1 MKKFLW
7 LLLLIPLGSLFLMGF
22 VDADSYPVYSG
33 TLYINDSQ
41 YTPVT
46 SLSNKSC
53 QYWLN
58 DYDCAVDSLNC
69 LVNVSGGTLS
79 GSVLVNGTEY
89 QCRISSGSNVFEI
102 YQEYRTTYG
111 SSNAWVDYNLM
122 VDELPTDSGS
132 TFQSWLVVLICSFVS
147 VLAVF
152 GLVKFLVG

>member
-1 MKKFLW
+1 MKRFIW
-7 LLLLIPLGSLFLMGF
+7 LLFLLPLCSLFLMGF

-132 TFQSWLVVLICSFVS
+132 SFQSWLVVLICSFVS

-152 GLVKFLVG
+152 GLVKFIVG

>member
-1 MKKFLW
+1 MKRFMW
-7 LLLLIPLGSLFLMGF
+7 LLLLIPLACVFLMGF

-53 QYWLN
+53 EYWLN
-58 DYDCAVDSLNC
+58 NYDCAVDNLNT

-79 GSVLVNGTEY
+79 GTCMVSGTEY
-89 QCRISSGSNVFEI
+89 NCRISAGTNTFEI

-111 SSNAWVDYNLM
+111 TSYAWVDYNLY
-122 VDELPTDSGS
+122 VDEVPTDSGS
-132 TFQSWLVVLICSFVS
+132 SFSSWLIVLVVCFVS
-147 VLAVF
+147 LFAVF
-152 GLVKFLVG
+152 GLVKFIVG

>member
-1 MKKFLW
+1 MKRFIW
-7 LLLLIPLGSLFLMGF
+7 LLFLLPLCSLFLMGF

-53 QYWLN
+53 LYWLN

-132 TFQSWLVVLICSFVS
+132 SFQSWLVVLICSFVS

-152 GLVKFLVG
+152 GLVKFIVG

>member
-7 LLLLIPLGSLFLMGF
+7 LLFLLPLCSLFLMGF

-33 TLYINDSQ
+33 TLYIIDSQ

-102 YQEYRTTYG
+102 YQEYRTSYG

-132 TFQSWLVVLICSFVS
+132 SFQSWLVVLICSFVS

-152 GLVKFLVG
+152 GLVKFIVG

>member
-1 MKKFLW
+1 MKRFIW
-7 LLLLIPLGSLFLMGF
+7 LLFLLPLCSLFLMGF

-102 YQEYRTTYG
+102 YQEYRTSYG

-132 TFQSWLVVLICSFVS
+132 SFQSWLVVLICSFVS

-152 GLVKFLVG
+152 SLVKFIVG